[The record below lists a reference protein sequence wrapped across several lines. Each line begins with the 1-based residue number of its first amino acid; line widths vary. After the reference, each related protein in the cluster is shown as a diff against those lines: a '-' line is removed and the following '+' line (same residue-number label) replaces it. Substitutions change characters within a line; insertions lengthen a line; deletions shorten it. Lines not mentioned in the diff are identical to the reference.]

1 VIINTPQTR
10 VRDFSKNPRANEEI
24 NAPQVRLIGADG
36 KQIGVVSLREALEA
50 SEAAGLDLVEIAP
63 SANPPVCKI
72 IDYGKYR
79 YELTKK
85 DKDNR
90 KKQHV
95 VQVKKIR
102 FSTNIDDHDFMVKV
116 NAARRFLEEG
126 NRVKATLMLIGRQ
139 MTRKERAEEV
149 LHKMVADL
157 SDIAKLEDGPKIEGN
172 TYSMLLIRKK

>member
-1 VIINTPQTR
+1 
-10 VRDFSKNPRANEEI
+10 
-24 NAPQVRLIGADG
+24 VRLIGADS
-36 KQIGVVSLREALEA
+36 KQIGVVPLRQAIEAA
-50 SEAAGLDLVEIAP
+50 EAAGLDLVEIAP
-63 SANPPVCKI
+63 TANPPVCKV

-102 FSTNIDDHDFMVKV
+102 FSSNIDDHDFETKV

-126 NRVKATLMLIGRQ
+126 DRVKATLMLIGRQ
-139 MTRKERAEEV
+139 MTRRELGEEV
-149 LHKMVADL
+149 LHKMATQLADVGK
-157 SDIAKLEDGPKIEGN
+157 IEDGPRIEGN
-172 TYSMLLIRKK
+172 TYSMLLVKKK

>member
-1 VIINTPQTR
+1 M
-10 VRDFSKNPRANEEI
+10 NEEI
-24 NAPQVRLIGADG
+24 VAPQIRLIGADG
-36 KQIGVVSLREALEA
+36 KQVGIVSNRDAQRAAEEAE
-50 SEAAGLDLVEIAP
+50 LDLVEIAP
-63 SANPPVCKI
+63 TANPPVCKV

-102 FSTNIDDHDFMVKV
+102 FSANIDDHDFSTKV
-116 NAARRFLEEG
+116 NSARRFIEEG
-126 NRVKATLMLIGRQ
+126 DRVKATLMLIGRQ

-149 LHKMVADL
+149 LHKMAADL
-157 SDIAKLEDGPKIEGN
+157 ADVAKVEDGPRIEGN
-172 TYSMLLIRKK
+172 TFSMLLVKKK

>member
-1 VIINTPQTR
+1 M
-10 VRDFSKNPRANEEI
+10 
-24 NAPQVRLIGADG
+24 RLIGADG
-36 KQIGVVSLREALEA
+36 KQVGLVPLRDAVA
-50 SEAAGLDLVEIAP
+50 AAAAAGLDLVEIAP
-63 SANPPVCKI
+63 TANPPVCKV

-85 DKDNR
+85 VKDNR

-102 FSTNIDDHDFMVKV
+102 FSTNIDDHDFEVKV
-116 NAARRFLEEG
+116 QAARRFLEEG

-149 LHKMVADL
+149 LHKMAAL
-157 SDIAKLEDGPKIEGN
+157 LADIAKLEDGPRIEGN
-172 TYSMLLIRKK
+172 TFSMLLVRKK